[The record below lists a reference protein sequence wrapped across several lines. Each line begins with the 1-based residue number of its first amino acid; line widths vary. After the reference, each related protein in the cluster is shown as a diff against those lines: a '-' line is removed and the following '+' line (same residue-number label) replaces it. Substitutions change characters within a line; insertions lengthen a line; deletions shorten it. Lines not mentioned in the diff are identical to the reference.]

1 MINKDKLHLLKNIS
15 RTISRYGTEDI
26 KEELE
31 DYELPFALTKYIL
44 NFSPYFLSVMNDVSS
59 TNLNNQQNII
69 DLKNKN
75 YDSERRKILNL
86 ILELCILDI
95 QDVERNYIK
104 YEFEREKLKFEE
116 KYPNKEYI
124 YPNQKEAAEQIA
136 KDFFENNK
144 KAISLI
150 ALPQIGKTGTFLY
163 VAYLMATYNS
173 DKVLKSENIFIIT
186 GMSDKEWENQ
196 TKNDMLPQFKNNVF
210 HHGKLENFKNNFM
223 SKKGKKLLI
232 IDESHHGNR
241 KKLKM
246 DQVICEIFDIKSIKE
261 ILDLD
266 NLILSVSATP
276 GVTLMDLRRCGNF
289 HSEIYIKP
297 PTTYVG
303 FEKFIEQK
311 RMDFSETLTEEFLKN
326 IKKIIKERYKTN
338 YKYHIF
344 RLTEKYN
351 KILKKFCE
359 DNGYIFKL
367 HNAIDKIN
375 SFDSLLDNVPSDHY
389 FIVIKG
395 FYRAGKRLNDKNI
408 GIVYE
413 HNSNINMESTP
424 QGLIGRFCGHDKINN
439 KDNSPYFYC
448 NMKSIEQYIKQFQN
462 KFDFNNYESTNL
474 RIKNKVVK
482 RENNSSMGRLKNKEY
497 KEKGFIT
504 LEKYEEE
511 IKDVPKVFK
520 LTKEQYKKL
529 SDENNDKVLIIKD
542 IVKNDKYVLDKINN
556 YTKAKITKPDTYTS
570 IKSYKSHIMDSYNAY
585 KKNQPYIHNI
595 PLDKYKYENVWA
607 AFIDNQK
614 LHKGHVDE
622 LGEDLILI
630 ILIYHGKKRVEL
642 DNISDEE
649 DTTSESD
656 ESDEEDNKETKIIIP
671 SVPKKKIQDK

>member
-1 MINKDKLHLLKNIS
+1 MINKDKLIVLKNIS
-15 RTISRYGTEDI
+15 RTISRFGIEDM
-26 KEELE
+26 KAELE
-31 DYELPFALTKYIL
+31 EYELPVALINYIL
-44 NFSPYFLSVMNDVSS
+44 NFPSFFLIVMNDVSS
-59 TNLNNQQNII
+59 TNLNIQQNII
-69 DLKNKN
+69 DLKKKIC
-75 YDSERRKILNL
+75 DVHLKKILDL

-136 KDFFENNK
+136 QDFFENNK

-163 VAYLMATYNS
+163 VAYLMATYKS
-173 DKVLKSENIFIIT
+173 EKVLKSENIFIIT
-186 GMSDKEWENQ
+186 GMSDKDWEIQ

-210 HHGKLENFKNNFM
+210 HHGKLNNSFKNIFM

-241 KKLKM
+241 KTQKM
-246 DQVICEIFDIKSIKE
+246 DKVICEIFGIKSVKE
-261 ILDLD
+261 IIDLD

-276 GVTLMDLRRCGNF
+276 GVTLMDLRRCGDF

-303 FEKFIEQK
+303 FEKFIEQN
-311 RMDFSETLTEEFLKN
+311 RMETSETLTEELLKN
-326 IKKIIKERYKTN
+326 IKKKIKERYKTN

-367 HNAIDKIN
+367 HNASDKIN
-375 SFDSLLDNVPSDHY
+375 SFDSLIEKIPSDHY

-424 QGLIGRFCGHDKINN
+424 QGLIGRFCGNDKINT

-448 NMKSIEQYIKQFQN
+448 NMKAIEQYIKQFQN
-462 KFDFNNYESTNL
+462 KFDFKNYESTNL

-542 IVKNDKYVLDKINN
+542 IVKKDKYVFDKINN
-556 YTKAKITKPDTYTS
+556 YTKAKITKPDTYNS

-607 AFIDNQK
+607 AFVDNEK
-614 LHKGHVDE
+614 LHKNHVDE

-656 ESDEEDNKETKIIIP
+656 EEDNKKRKIIIP
-671 SVPKKKIQDK
+671 SIPKKKIQDK